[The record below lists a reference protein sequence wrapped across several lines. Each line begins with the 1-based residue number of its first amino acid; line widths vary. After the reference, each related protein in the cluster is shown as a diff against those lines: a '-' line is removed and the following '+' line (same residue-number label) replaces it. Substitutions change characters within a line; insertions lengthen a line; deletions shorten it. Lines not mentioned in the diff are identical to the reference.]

1 VRRRVFFVA
10 LLIAVLAPSVA
21 PAWVEASP
29 RFEGRVVN
37 AANGTPVAGAS
48 VSIAF
53 QPGAVRTDISG
64 RFSWAFAPSP
74 PFQVIVVL
82 STGEVAR
89 PFLIERI
96 EPENVIPVRPLADEA
111 VTVIGAAPGVSVAP
125 ASGTTMLSG
134 AQVAQRSPENLMQAM
149 ETVPGVSQVSEGH
162 ASVPAM
168 RGLARGRTLLL
179 LDGGRVSTERRVG
192 PSATFLDPSVV
203 GSVEVARGPASVAYG
218 SDAFGGVIS
227 VKTRRAEPG
236 SPLQGSLTG
245 LLGAGVPEA
254 RGAVEIS
261 KGLPRGGL
269 LLQGHVRN
277 TEDYESPAGEVFN
290 SAWRDSGFVAS
301 VTHEIGRG
309 AFGATL
315 QSDFGRDFGRPR
327 NDSRAVRISY
337 PFENSHR
344 LTASYDISSVKGFE
358 QLSFTGFL
366 GTYEQRTEQ
375 DRFPTATTGR
385 RLEGAEVQARD
396 FHLKTSAERRFGSTR
411 AEFGIDVNG
420 RFGLQAEDV
429 NESFSL
435 SGALLDRS
443 SSLSV
448 DRARRADVGAF
459 AQLEVP
465 ARDRARLSVGFRAD
479 RVTSRNRGGFV
490 GDRATRSTAG
500 SGFGS
505 VTLGPW
511 RRLSLTAQVSR
522 GFRDPS
528 LSDRYYRGP
537 SGRGFITGNPDLG
550 PETSLQADLALR
562 YTATRLQF
570 AFYAYQYRISDLVER
585 YQERPDFFFFRNRG
599 RARLRGLEFE
609 ARADLGHGASL
620 DFFAQTARGRAL
632 DDDTF
637 LDDASPDTVSLL
649 LRKQFGERFWGQT
662 RLAVHA
668 DDDRPGPTEVATP
681 GYTVL
686 DLGAGGRIGR
696 SLEARV
702 VARNVLDVEYRASP
716 DSRFVLAPG
725 RSISVALTAR
735 F

>member
-1 VRRRVFFVA
+1 MRCRAFLA
-10 LLIAVLAPSVA
+10 LLIAVLVPSVA
-21 PAWVEASP
+21 RAWVEAP
-29 RFEGRVVN
+29 QRFAGRVVN
-37 AANGTPVAGAS
+37 AANGAPVAGAT

-53 QPGAVRTDISG
+53 HQGVARTDISG
-64 RFSWAFAPSP
+64 RFSWAFLPTP

-89 PFLIERI
+89 PVLIERI
-96 EPENVIPVRPLADEA
+96 ESENLIPVSPLADEA
-111 VTVIGAAPGVSVAP
+111 VTVLGAAPGVSVAP
-125 ASGTTMLSG
+125 ASGTTMLSA
-134 AQVAQRSPENLMQAM
+134 AQVVQRSPENLMQAM

-162 ASVPAM
+162 AAVPAL

-203 GSVEVARGPASVAYG
+203 GSVEIARGPASVAYG

-236 SPLQGSLTG
+236 SPFQGSLTG

-254 RGAVEIS
+254 RGSIEMS
-261 KGLPRGGL
+261 KGLARGGW

-277 TEDYESPAGEVFN
+277 AEDYDSPAGEVFN
-290 SAWRDSGFVAS
+290 SSWRDSGFVAS

-309 AFGATL
+309 AFGLSL

-327 NDSRAVRISY
+327 NDSRVVRISY

-358 QLSFTGFL
+358 QLSLTGFI
-366 GTYEQRTEQ
+366 GAYEQRTEQ
-375 DRFPTATTGR
+375 DRFKTATAGR
-385 RLEGAEVQARD
+385 RLERADVEARD
-396 FHLKTSAERRFGSTR
+396 FHVKASGERRLGSTR
-411 AEFGIDVNG
+411 AEFGLDVNG
-420 RFGLQAEDV
+420 RFGLRAEDV
-429 NESFSL
+429 SESFSL

-459 AQLEVP
+459 AQVEAP
-465 ARDRARLSVGFRAD
+465 AGDRARLSVGLRAD
-479 RVTSRNRGGFV
+479 RVTSRNEGGFV
-490 GDRATRSTAG
+490 GDRSTRSTAG

-505 VTLGPW
+505 VTVGPW

-522 GFRDPS
+522 GFRDPT

-537 SGRGFITGNPDLG
+537 SGRGFITGNPDLV
-550 PETSLQADLALR
+550 PEASLQADLALR
-562 YTATRLQF
+562 YTAARLQF
-570 AFYAYQYRISDLVER
+570 AAYAYQYRIDDLVER

-609 ARADLGHGASL
+609 ARADLGHGATL
-620 DFFAQTARGRAL
+620 DFYAQTARGRAL
-632 DDDTF
+632 DDDAF
-637 LDDASPDTVSLL
+637 LDDASPDTVSFL
-649 LRKQFGERFWGQT
+649 LRKQFGERFWVQT
-662 RLAVHA
+662 RLAIHA

-686 DLGAGGRIGR
+686 DLSAGGRIGR
-696 SLEARV
+696 FLEARL
-702 VARNVLDVEYRASP
+702 VARNLLDVAYRASP

-725 RSISVALTAR
+725 RSVSVGMTAR